1 MIQGTQTTHILLI
14 GLRNKLFKFYTVVAK
29 IMVTSHYQPIT
40 GCTISNVLGL
50 LQFSSLQKAQR
61 LGFLLKFHTYILH
74 ISYDFPYNVTLTL
87 DRNLFG

>member
-29 IMVTSHYQPIT
+29 IMVTSHYQPRT

-61 LGFLLKFHTYILH
+61 FGFLLKFHTYIFH